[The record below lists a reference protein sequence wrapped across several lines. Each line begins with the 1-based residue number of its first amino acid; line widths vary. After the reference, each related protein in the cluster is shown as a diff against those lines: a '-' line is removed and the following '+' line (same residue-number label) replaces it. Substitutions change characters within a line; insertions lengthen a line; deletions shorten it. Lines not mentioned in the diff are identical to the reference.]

1 LIEQEKKLEV
11 YRKAH
16 TGELPSQLDSN
27 LQAIQN
33 TQMQIQSVVESLNRD
48 RDRRLVLERQLTD
61 AEEPLPTAS
70 APAPAVPVTDGENIS
85 QGTATK
91 QLEFARNQLKA
102 LELRLKPEH
111 PDIGLLKRRIRDLE
125 KAAEAEALAVPV
137 TPGPS
142 RAEIAR
148 QQRIDSL
155 RTEME
160 QLDRLIVQKTDEE
173 ERLRGISSSYQSR
186 VDAAPTRETELVE
199 LTRDYMGL
207 QNMYASLQQKKE
219 DSKLAANLERRQ
231 IGEQFKLLDPARLP
245 ERPFKP
251 NRQVYYLGGIVAGL
265 GIGLGLVALLE
276 YRDRSFRADQD
287 VTRLLLLPV
296 LAIVPVMQSDVE
308 RHRTLRRRLVANVAL
323 GGTVFTCLAVVAYAF
338 LR

>member
-1 LIEQEKKLEV
+1 V

-219 DSKLAANLERRQ
+219 DSKLAASSSSFWIQRGFRRGRSNRIVRCTTWAVSSPASESASDWWRCSSIA
-231 IGEQFKLLDPARLP
+231 IGASVL
-245 ERPFKP
+245 
-251 NRQVYYLGGIVAGL
+251 
-265 GIGLGLVALLE
+265 
-276 YRDRSFRADQD
+276 
-287 VTRLLLLPV
+287 TR
-296 LAIVPVMQSDVE
+296 
-308 RHRTLRRRLVANVAL
+308 T
-323 GGTVFTCLAVVAYAF
+323 
-338 LR
+338 